1 MNAIT
6 TLVALAFAIVLGVVV
21 STATSHAIG
30 GLTDALNATTPRSTT
45 K

>member
-30 GLTDALNATTPRSTT
+30 GLTDALTLTTRSTT